1 LEWRFRGERG
11 PGIMAR
17 GRKKRDKKWMWFVK
31 PGDREFGH
39 WKRS

>member
-1 LEWRFRGERG
+1 
-11 PGIMAR
+11 MAR
-17 GRKKRDKKWMWFVK
+17 RRKKRDKKRMWFVK

>member
-1 LEWRFRGERG
+1 MFRGERG

-17 GRKKRDKKWMWFVK
+17 GKKKRDKKRMWFVK